1 MTIVGVVGDVRHDG
15 LDAQAQPAL
24 YTPVAQKQMPWKRSA
39 SIVVRTRAADP
50 LLAFSSVQQAVLHA
64 DSQLPVTLVEPMTQV
79 MAESLETRRFNL
91 VLLCAFAGIALLL
104 AVVGIYGVVSFLVLQ
119 RTQEIGIRMALG
131 ARPSKVVAMIMSDG
145 LSSTAIGVVIGV
157 IAGAALLRLARGML
171 YAVSSSDPLALG
183 GAVIVLL
190 LVAAVACF
198 IPARRAAKIDP
209 VSALRVD

>member
-1 MTIVGVVGDVRHDG
+1 
-15 LDAQAQPAL
+15 
-24 YTPVAQKQMPWKRSA
+24 
-39 SIVVRTRAADP
+39 
-50 LLAFSSVQQAVLHA
+50 
-64 DSQLPVTLVEPMTQV
+64 VEPMTQV

-91 VLLCAFAGIALLL
+91 VLLCAFAAIALLL

-119 RTQEIGIRMALG
+119 RTQEIGIRVALG